1 MAAFNENNYRVA
13 SCICKDNF
21 SRK

>member
-21 SRK
+21 GRK